1 MKTFATYALMA
12 AAMAVKLQM
21 LQEETDKPETKRVED
36 MDKDDFS
43 PEELEC
49 ISMAVEGGL
58 REKGMEGE
66 ELEATKE
73 RFHKAAEE
81 GATLGDG
88 VEELRKMG
96 READMSEGDIDET
109 LEKMFDRAH
118 KCGER
123 KKERKE
129 KEDGS
134 GSEGEGEELA
144 QKREMNSGD
153 EAELRELMESTAAD
167 LGEKKLR
174 CMGKAIKEGLQDKG
188 MPEGEADAAV
198 EVLAGGAEAGKK
210 VKEGVD
216 YLRTLGE
223 EAGLD
228 TDDQDEVLLGMA
240 EKARECAEK
249 SSDDEEEVALA
260 QQDSEE
266 PASEA
271 PKSEWDS
278 DDKSEGTWS
287 EKGSWDS
294 EDDVSGS
301 DSWSAKS
308 GSWSAK
314 SGSMSAKSGMSAKS
328 MEMAQEEGDSTDGAE
343 ESESDGEGP
352 SEDGEE
358 KSQKGGEREGE
369 RKGDRGDKDEGDKE
383 ERKGDRGDKGEGED
397 DKEERKGG
405 DKKGGRRGD
414 KKEDDGEESEA
425 EAPAEE

>member
-73 RFHKAAEE
+73 RFHAAAEE
-81 GATLGDG
+81 GATLGEG

-96 READMSEGDIDET
+96 KEADMSEGEIDET

-118 KCGER
+118 KCGEK

-129 KEDGS
+129 KEAE
-134 GSEGEGEELA
+134 SEGEVEALA
-144 QKREMNSGD
+144 QKMELNSED
-153 EAELRELMESTAAD
+153 EADLKELMGSTAAD

-174 CMGKAIKEGLQDKG
+174 CLGESIKEGLKAKG
-188 MPEGEADAAV
+188 MPAEEADAAV
-198 EVLAGGAEAGKK
+198 EVLAGGARDGKK
-210 VKEGVD
+210 VEEGVD

-240 EKARECAEK
+240 GKARECAEK
-249 SSDDEEEVALA
+249 SSDDEEEAALA
-260 QQDSEE
+260 QQDSE
-266 PASEA
+266 PASEG
-271 PKSEWDS
+271 PKSDWDS
-278 DDKSEGTWS
+278 ADAKSEGTWS

-294 EDDVSGS
+294 EEDVSES

-308 GSWSAK
+308 EDWSAK
-314 SGSMSAKSGMSAKS
+314 SGDWSAKSL
-328 MEMAQEEGDSTDGAE
+328 EMAQEDDMTDEVTEEAE

-358 KSQKGGEREGE
+358 SRKGGRSDKGE
-369 RKGDRGDKDEGDKE
+369 EDKE
-383 ERKGDRGDKGEGED
+383 MRGDKGEG

-414 KKEDDGEESEA
+414 KKEDDGAAEA
-425 EAPAEE
+425 EE

>member
-21 LQEETDKPETKRVED
+21 LQEETDKPETMRVED

-73 RFHKAAEE
+73 RFHAAAEE
-81 GATLGDG
+81 GATLGEG
-88 VEELRKMG
+88 VDELRKMG
-96 READMSEGDIDET
+96 KEADMSEGEIDET

-118 KCGER
+118 KCGEK

-129 KEDGS
+129 KEAE
-134 GSEGEGEELA
+134 SEGEVEALA
-144 QKREMNSGD
+144 QKMELNSED
-153 EAELRELMESTAAD
+153 EADLKELMGSTAAD

-174 CMGKAIKEGLQDKG
+174 CLGESIKEGLKAKG
-188 MPEGEADAAV
+188 MPAEEADAAV
-198 EVLAGGAEAGKK
+198 EVLAGGARDGKK
-210 VKEGVD
+210 VEEGVD

-240 EKARECAEK
+240 GKARECAEK
-249 SSDDEEEVALA
+249 SSDDEEEAALA
-260 QQDSEE
+260 QQ
-266 PASEA
+266 
-271 PKSEWDS
+271 
-278 DDKSEGTWS
+278 
-287 EKGSWDS
+287 
-294 EDDVSGS
+294 EDDMTDEVT
-301 DSWSAKS
+301 
-308 GSWSAK
+308 
-314 SGSMSAKSGMSAKS
+314 
-328 MEMAQEEGDSTDGAE
+328 EEAE

-358 KSQKGGEREGE
+358 SRKGGRSDKGE
-369 RKGDRGDKDEGDKE
+369 EDKEMRGDKGEEDKE
-383 ERKGDRGDKGEGED
+383 MRGDKGEG

-414 KKEDDGEESEA
+414 KKEDDDAA
-425 EAPAEE
+425 ETDGAAEVVVV

>member
-73 RFHKAAEE
+73 RFHAAAEE
-81 GATLGDG
+81 GATLGEG
-88 VEELRKMG
+88 VDELRKMG
-96 READMSEGDIDET
+96 KEADMSEGEIDET

-118 KCGER
+118 KCGEK

-129 KEDGS
+129 KEAE
-134 GSEGEGEELA
+134 SEGEGETLA
-144 QKREMNSGD
+144 QKMELNSED
-153 EAELRELMESTAAD
+153 EADLKELMGSTAAD

-174 CMGKAIKEGLQDKG
+174 CLGESIKEGLKAKG
-188 MPEGEADAAV
+188 MPAEEADAAV
-198 EVLAGGAEAGKK
+198 EVLAGGARDGKK
-210 VKEGVD
+210 VEEGVD

-240 EKARECAEK
+240 GKARECAEK
-249 SSDDEEEVALA
+249 SSDDEEEAALA
-260 QQDSEE
+260 QQDSE
-266 PASEA
+266 PASEG
-271 PKSEWDS
+271 PKSDWDS
-278 DDKSEGTWS
+278 ADAKSEGTWS

-294 EDDVSGS
+294 EEDVSES

-308 GSWSAK
+308 EDWSAK
-314 SGSMSAKSGMSAKS
+314 SGDWSAKSGDWSAKS
-328 MEMAQEEGDSTDGAE
+328 LEMAQEDDMTDEVTEEAE

-358 KSQKGGEREGE
+358 SRKGGRSDKGE
-369 RKGDRGDKDEGDKE
+369 EDKEMRGDKGEEDKE
-383 ERKGDRGDKGEGED
+383 MRGDKGEG

-414 KKEDDGEESEA
+414 KKEDDGAAEVEE
-425 EAPAEE
+425 

>member
-73 RFHKAAEE
+73 RFHAAAEE
-81 GATLGDG
+81 GATLGEG
-88 VEELRKMG
+88 VDELRKMG
-96 READMSEGDIDET
+96 KEADMSEGEIDET

-118 KCGER
+118 KCGEK

-129 KEDGS
+129 KEAE
-134 GSEGEGEELA
+134 SEGEGETLA
-144 QKREMNSGD
+144 QKMELNSED
-153 EAELRELMESTAAD
+153 EADLKELMGSTAAD

-174 CMGKAIKEGLQDKG
+174 CLGESIKEGLKAKG
-188 MPEGEADAAV
+188 MPAEEADAAV
-198 EVLAGGAEAGKK
+198 EVLAGGARDGKK
-210 VKEGVD
+210 VEEGVD

-240 EKARECAEK
+240 GKARECAEK
-249 SSDDEEEVALA
+249 SSDDEEEAALA
-260 QQDSEE
+260 QQDSE
-266 PASEA
+266 PASEG
-271 PKSEWDS
+271 PKSDWDS
-278 DDKSEGTWS
+278 ADAKSEGTWS

-294 EDDVSGS
+294 EEDVSES

-308 GSWSAK
+308 EDWSAK
-314 SGSMSAKSGMSAKS
+314 SGDWSAKSL
-328 MEMAQEEGDSTDGAE
+328 EMAQEDDMTDEVTEEAE

-358 KSQKGGEREGE
+358 SRKGGRSDKGE
-369 RKGDRGDKDEGDKE
+369 EDKE
-383 ERKGDRGDKGEGED
+383 MRGDKGEG

-414 KKEDDGEESEA
+414 KKEDDGAAEVEE
-425 EAPAEE
+425 

>member
-73 RFHKAAEE
+73 RFHAAAEE
-81 GATLGDG
+81 GATLGEG

-96 READMSEGDIDET
+96 KEADMSEGEIDET

-118 KCGER
+118 KCGEK

-129 KEDGS
+129 KEAE
-134 GSEGEGEELA
+134 SEGEGETLA
-144 QKREMNSGD
+144 QKMELNSED
-153 EAELRELMESTAAD
+153 EADLKELMGSTAAD

-174 CMGKAIKEGLQDKG
+174 CLGESIKEGLKAKG
-188 MPEGEADAAV
+188 MPAEEADAAV
-198 EVLAGGAEAGKK
+198 EVLAGGARDGKK
-210 VKEGVD
+210 VEEGVD

-240 EKARECAEK
+240 GKARECAEK
-249 SSDDEEEVALA
+249 SSDDEEEAALA
-260 QQDSEE
+260 QQDSE
-266 PASEA
+266 PASEG
-271 PKSEWDS
+271 PKSDWDS
-278 DDKSEGTWS
+278 ADAKSEGTWS

-294 EDDVSGS
+294 EEDVSES

-308 GSWSAK
+308 EDWSAK
-314 SGSMSAKSGMSAKS
+314 SGDWSAKSL
-328 MEMAQEEGDSTDGAE
+328 EMAQEDDMTDEVTEEAE

-358 KSQKGGEREGE
+358 SRKGGRSDKGE
-369 RKGDRGDKDEGDKE
+369 EDKE
-383 ERKGDRGDKGEGED
+383 MRGDKGEG

-414 KKEDDGEESEA
+414 KKEDDGAAEVEE
-425 EAPAEE
+425 

>member
-1 MKTFATYALMA
+1 MKSFATFALMA
-12 AAMAVKLQM
+12 TALAVKLNM
-21 LQEETDKPETKRVED
+21 LQDDDATPETTRVED
-36 MDKDDFS
+36 MTVDDFS

-73 RFHKAAEE
+73 RFHAAAEE
-81 GATLGDG
+81 GATLGEG

-96 READMSEGDIDET
+96 KEADMSEGEIDET

-118 KCGER
+118 KCGEK

-129 KEDGS
+129 KEAE
-134 GSEGEGEELA
+134 SEGEGETLA
-144 QKREMNSGD
+144 QKMELNSED
-153 EAELRELMESTAAD
+153 EADLKELMGSTAAD

-174 CMGKAIKEGLQDKG
+174 CLGESIKEGLKAKG
-188 MPEGEADAAV
+188 MPAEEADAAV
-198 EVLAGGAEAGKK
+198 EVLAGGARDGKK
-210 VKEGVD
+210 VEEGVD

-240 EKARECAEK
+240 GKARECAEK
-249 SSDDEEEVALA
+249 SSDDEEEAALA
-260 QQDSEE
+260 QQDSE
-266 PASEA
+266 PASEG
-271 PKSEWDS
+271 PKSDWDS
-278 DDKSEGTWS
+278 ADAKSEGTWS

-294 EDDVSGS
+294 EEDVSES

-308 GSWSAK
+308 EDWSAK
-314 SGSMSAKSGMSAKS
+314 SGDWSAKSL
-328 MEMAQEEGDSTDGAE
+328 EMAQEDDMTDEVTEEAE

-358 KSQKGGEREGE
+358 SRKGGRSDKGE
-369 RKGDRGDKDEGDKE
+369 EDKE
-383 ERKGDRGDKGEGED
+383 MRGDKGEG

-414 KKEDDGEESEA
+414 KKEDDGAAEA
-425 EAPAEE
+425 EE